1 MSDVNQTVQAACV
14 ILAACIL
21 SVGMIF
27 PRKTEI
33 LPEKERAATENVPRE
48 RRPRVKP
55 TLHTTDTNTVKRAG
69 AIGMFIVAVFVFL
82 LLRILFFQT
91 FGYEKYRDKVLNQI
105 TTEAE
110 VVADRGKIYDRN
122 GVLLATSVTTYRVFI
137 APRIVAQMSEEQGL
151 KYDVLIATELTDILD
166 VDYDY
171 ILQQTTYTKYLD
183 RTLARNVDEEVAAK
197 VRKVIKD
204 NDLEDMVFLQAGTK
218 RYYPNGSL
226 ACHALGFTGSDG
238 AGQYGLELQYD
249 KILSG
254 TNGRYITARDSHG
267 NEMPY
272 EYQSYIEAQDG
283 YSIIT
288 TIDIN
293 VQAALEEQ
301 LRATYVESGGK
312 NRATGMVVDVK
323 TGEILAQAT
332 YPDFD
337 LNDPRKLNEFDAEA
351 LAASGFT
358 ADSEE
363 YAKLKQEL
371 QLVTWSN
378 KAVTEA
384 YMPGST
390 FKIVTASMAYE
401 ENLVVENEHFRC
413 PGYHVVLGVK
423 MRCHKTDGHG
433 SQTFAVGLQNSCNP
447 VLMMMGQ
454 RIGRERFFNYFRSF
468 GYLEK
473 TGIDLPGE
481 GVSVFHRESYF
492 TDPDNLTAEIDL
504 ATAAFG
510 QNFKVTPIQ
519 QIMAVT
525 TVANDGYLLTPRM
538 VREVLDSEG
547 NTITTYSTSVKRQII
562 STETA
567 KKLAGVLEQGVSG
580 GAGAKNA
587 YVAGYRV
594 AAKTGTS
601 EKIDKKNEMNDG
613 RNYYVCSCVGF
624 APADDPE
631 IAVIILVDEPTK
643 GVLYGSVVA
652 APYLAGVM
660 RDVLPYLG
668 VEAVYTQKELA
679 NMAVEAPSLTN
690 WYASVAKS
698 QAESL
703 GFEVE
708 IVGNGSIVRSQSPAP
723 NTLMESH
730 NAKIILY
737 TESDMEKTTVTVP
750 DLSGKTA
757 VAANE
762 ILANHGL
769 NIRIAGTNN
778 YMSGS
783 GAVAI
788 AQSHAPG
795 SEVER
800 GTVIT
805 VTFRNQ
811 DADDIAQE

>member
-1 MSDVNQTVQAACV
+1 MKS
-14 ILAACIL
+14 
-21 SVGMIF
+21 S
-27 PRKTEI
+27 PRS
-33 LPEKERAATENVPRE
+33 
-48 RRPRVKP
+48 
-55 TLHTTDTNTVKRAG
+55 TDTGTVKRAG
-69 AIGMFIVAVFVFL
+69 IIGIFIALAFLLL
-82 LLRILFFQT
+82 LLRILKYQT
-91 FGYEKYRDKVLNQI
+91 LDYKKYRDKVQNQI

-110 VVADRGKIYDRN
+110 VIADRGKIYDRN
-122 GVLLATSVTTYRVFI
+122 GVLLATSATTYRVFI
-137 APRIVAQMSEEQGL
+137 APRIVAQVSEEQKL
-151 KYDVLIATELTDILD
+151 KYDVLIATELAPILE
-166 VDYDY
+166 VEYDY
-171 ILQQTTYTKYLD
+171 ILQQTTYTKYMD

-204 NDLEDMVFLQAGTK
+204 NDLEDMVFLQAGTT
-218 RYYPNGSL
+218 RYYPNGTL

-238 AGQYGLELQYD
+238 AGQYGLELKYNSV
-249 KILSG
+249 LAG
-254 TNGRYITARDSHG
+254 TNGKYITARDSHG

-272 EYQSYIEAQDG
+272 EYQSYIEAKDG
-283 YSIIT
+283 NSIIT
-288 TIDIN
+288 TLDIN
-293 VQAALEEQ
+293 VQSVLEEQ
-301 LRATYVESGGK
+301 LRTAYIESGGQ
-312 NRATGMVVDVK
+312 NRATGMVINVK
-323 TGEILAQAT
+323 TGEMLAMAT
-332 YPDFD
+332 YPFFD
-337 LNDPRKLNEFDAEA
+337 LNDPRKLNQEDQAILDASDMEPN
-351 LAASGFT
+351 
-358 ADSEE
+358 SEE
-363 YAKLKQEL
+363 YEKLKQEL
-371 QLVTWSN
+371 QLNTWSN
-378 KAVTEA
+378 KAVTEV

-401 ENLVVENEHFRC
+401 ENLVVESEHFNC

-423 MRCHKTDGHG
+423 MRCHKIEGHG

-447 VLMMMGQ
+447 VLMMMGA
-454 RIGRERFFNYFRSF
+454 RIGRDRFYNYFRSF

-481 GVSVFHRESYF
+481 GVSVFHSEAYF
-492 TDPDNLTAEIDL
+492 TDPDNRTAEIDL

-510 QNFKVTPIQ
+510 QNFKVSPIQ

-525 TVANDGYLLTPRM
+525 TVANGGYLLTPRM
-538 VREVLDSEG
+538 VKEVLDSEG
-547 NTITTYSTSVKRQII
+547 NVIQTYNTDTKRQVI
-562 STETA
+562 SAETS
-567 KKLAGVLEQGVSG
+567 KKLAEVLEQGVSG

-601 EKIDKKNEMNDG
+601 EKIDKKNETG
-613 RNYYVCSCVGF
+613 REYYVCSCVGF

-652 APYLAGVM
+652 APYLANVM
-660 RDVLPYLG
+660 RDALPYLG
-668 VEAVYTQKELA
+668 VEAVYTDKELA
-679 NMAVEAPSLTN
+679 NLALTVPPLVGFYDTIAEAE
-690 WYASVAKS
+690 
-698 QAESL
+698 AEL
-703 GFEVE
+703 KGFEVE
-708 IVGNGSIVRSQSPAP
+708 IVGSGRMVKSQSPAP
-723 NTLMESH
+723 GTKVESQ

-750 DLSGKTA
+750 DVSGKTA

-769 NIRIAGTNN
+769 NIRIEGTNN

-783 GAVAI
+783 GAIAV

-811 DADDIAQE
+811 DADDIPLEE

>member
-1 MSDVNQTVQAACV
+1 M
-14 ILAACIL
+14 
-21 SVGMIF
+21 
-27 PRKTEI
+27 
-33 LPEKERAATENVPRE
+33 
-48 RRPRVKP
+48 KP
-55 TLHTTDTNTVKRAG
+55 TLHTTDTGTVKRAG
-69 AIGMFIVAVFVFL
+69 IIGAFIVSTFIFL

-105 TTEAE
+105 TTEVE
-110 VVADRGKIYDRN
+110 VVAERGKIYDRN
-122 GVLLATSVTTYRVFI
+122 GVLLATSRTTYRVFI
-137 APRIVAQMSEEQGL
+137 APRIVSQMSEEQGL
-151 KYDVLIATELTDILD
+151 KYDVLIATELTDILG
-166 VDYDY
+166 VDYDF
-171 ILQQTTYTKYLD
+171 ILKQTTYTKYLD
-183 RTLARNVDEEVAAK
+183 RTLARDVDEEVAAK
-197 VRKVIKD
+197 VRKVIQD
-204 NDLEDMVFLQAGTK
+204 NDLEDMVFLQAGTT
-218 RYYPNGSL
+218 RYYPEGSL

-238 AGQYGLELQYD
+238 SGQYGLELQYNS
-249 KILSG
+249 ILSG

-272 EYQSYIEAQDG
+272 EYQSYIEARDG
-283 YSIIT
+283 YSIVT

-293 VQAALEEQ
+293 IQSALEEQ
-301 LRATYVESGGK
+301 LRTTYVESGGQ

-337 LNDPRKLNEFDAEA
+337 LNDPRKLNEFDTET
-351 LAASGFT
+351 LASSGFDM
-358 ADSEE
+358 DSEE

-371 QLVTWSN
+371 QLATWSN
-378 KAVTEA
+378 KAVTEV

-401 ENLVVENEHFRC
+401 ENLATPTETFYCAGHYYPLEGSRIKIH
-413 PGYHVVLGVK
+413 
-423 MRCHKTDGHG
+423 CHKTTGHG

-447 VLMMMGQ
+447 VLMMMGA
-454 RIGRERFFNYFRSF
+454 RIGRERFYSYFQSF

-481 GVSVFHRESYF
+481 GTSIFYQQDAFSE
-492 TDPDNLTAEIDL
+492 LDL
-504 ATAAFG
+504 ATASFG
-510 QNFKVTPIQ
+510 QNFKVSPIQ

-525 TVANDGYLLTPRM
+525 AVANGGYLLTPRM
-538 VREVLDSEG
+538 VKEVIDSEG
-547 NTITTYSTSVKRQII
+547 NTVTTYSTTVKRQVI
-562 STETA
+562 SNATA
-567 KKLAGVLEQGVSG
+567 KKLAEVLEEGVSG

-601 EKIDKKNEMNDG
+601 EKIDKKNETG
-613 RNYYVCSCVGF
+613 KEYYICSCVGF

-668 VEAVYTQKELA
+668 VEAVYTDKELA
-679 NMAVEAPSLTN
+679 NMAVEAPSLTS
-690 WYASVAKS
+690 WYATVAKS
-698 QAESL
+698 QAEAM

-708 IVGNGSIVRSQSPAP
+708 IVGSGSVVRSQSPAP
-723 NTLMESH
+723 YTKMESH
-730 NAKIILY
+730 NAKIVLY
-737 TESDMEKTTVTVP
+737 TESDMEKPTVTVP

-757 VAANE
+757 VSANE

-788 AQSHAPG
+788 SQSHAPG
-795 SEVER
+795 TEVER

>member
-1 MSDVNQTVQAACV
+1 M
-14 ILAACIL
+14 
-21 SVGMIF
+21 
-27 PRKTEI
+27 
-33 LPEKERAATENVPRE
+33 
-48 RRPRVKP
+48 KP
-55 TLHTTDTNTVKRAG
+55 TLHTTDTSTVKRAG
-69 AIGMFIVAVFVFL
+69 ALGIFIVAAFVFL
-82 LLRILFFQT
+82 LLRILFYQT
-91 FGYEKYRDKVLNQI
+91 VGYEKYRDKVLNQI

-171 ILQQTTYTKYLD
+171 ILKQTTYTKYLD

-218 RYYPNGSL
+218 RYYPNGTL

-238 AGQYGLELQYD
+238 AGQYGLELQYNT
-249 KILSG
+249 ILAG

-293 VQAALEEQ
+293 VQSALEEQ
-301 LRATYVESGGK
+301 LRATYVESGGQ

-337 LNDPRKLNEFDAEA
+337 LNDPRKLNDFDADT
-351 LAASGFT
+351 LASSGFT

-371 QLVTWSN
+371 QLTTWSN
-378 KAVTEA
+378 KAVTEV

-401 ENLVVENEHFRC
+401 ENLVNPTETFYCSGHHYPLEGSKIKIH
-413 PGYHVVLGVK
+413 
-423 MRCHKTDGHG
+423 CHKTTGHG

-447 VLMMMGQ
+447 VLMMMGA
-454 RIGRERFFNYFRSF
+454 RIGRERFYSYFRSF

-481 GVSVFHRESYF
+481 GTSIFYQESAF
-492 TDPDNLTAEIDL
+492 SELDL
-504 ATAAFG
+504 ATASFG
-510 QNFKVTPIQ
+510 QNFKVSPIQ

-525 TVANDGYLLTPRM
+525 AVANGGYLLTPRM
-538 VREVLDSEG
+538 VREVVDSEG
-547 NTITTYSTSVKRQII
+547 NTVTTYSTRVKRQII

-567 KKLAGVLEQGVSG
+567 GKLSAVLEGGVSG

-601 EKIDKKNEMNDG
+601 EKIDKKNETG
-613 RNYYVCSCVGF
+613 KEYYICSCVGF

-643 GVLYGSVVA
+643 GVLYGSTVA
-652 APYLAGVM
+652 APYLANVM

-668 VEAVYTQKELA
+668 VEAVYTEKELA
-679 NMAVEAPSLTN
+679 NMAVEAPSLVG

-698 QAESL
+698 QAETL

-708 IVGNGSIVRSQSPAP
+708 IVGSGSYVRAQSPAP
-723 NTLMESH
+723 YTMMESH
-730 NAKIILY
+730 NAKLIFY
-737 TESDMEKTTVTVP
+737 TETDMEKTTVTVP

-762 ILANHGL
+762 ILANFGL

>member
-1 MSDVNQTVQAACV
+1 MKQ
-14 ILAACIL
+14 
-21 SVGMIF
+21 
-27 PRKTEI
+27 
-33 LPEKERAATENVPRE
+33 
-48 RRPRVKP
+48 P
-55 TLHTTDTNTVKRAG
+55 THTPTDTGTVKRAG
-69 AIGMFIVAVFVFL
+69 VIGIIIAAALLFL
-82 LLRILFFQT
+82 LVRILMLQAV
-91 FGYEKYRDKVLNQI
+91 GYEKYRDKVLNQI

-110 VVADRGKIYDRN
+110 VIAERGKIYDRN

-137 APRIVAQMSEEQGL
+137 APRIIAQVSEEQGL

-171 ILQQTTYTKYLD
+171 ILKQTTYTKYLD
-183 RTLARNVDEEVAAK
+183 RTLARNVDEEVAK
-197 VRKVIKD
+197 QVRKVIQD
-204 NDLEDMVFLQAGTK
+204 NDLEDMVFLQAGTT
-218 RYYPNGSL
+218 RYYPGGTL

-238 AGQYGLELQYD
+238 AGQYGLELQYNS
-249 KILSG
+249 ILAG

-283 YSIIT
+283 HSIIT
-288 TIDIN
+288 TLDIN
-293 VQAALEEQ
+293 IQSALEEQ
-301 LRATYVESGGK
+301 LRTAYIESGGQ
-312 NRATGMVVDVK
+312 NRATGMVIDVQ
-323 TGEILAQAT
+323 TGELLAQAT

-337 LNDPRKLNEFDAEA
+337 LNHSRELNDYDKAV
-351 LAASGFT
+351 LGASGFS

-371 QLVTWSN
+371 QLTTWSN
-378 KAVTEA
+378 KAVTEV

-401 ENLVVENEHFRC
+401 ENLVNPTETFYC
-413 PGYHVVLGVK
+413 PGHYYPLEGSKIKIH
-423 MRCHKTDGHG
+423 CHKTTGHG

-447 VLMMMGQ
+447 VLMMMGA
-454 RIGRERFFNYFRSF
+454 RIGRERFYNYFRAF

-481 GVSVFHRESYF
+481 GTSIFYQESAF
-492 TDPDNLTAEIDL
+492 SELDL
-504 ATAAFG
+504 ATASFG
-510 QNFKVTPIQ
+510 QNFKVSPIQ
-519 QIMAVT
+519 QLMAVT
-525 TVANDGYLLTPRM
+525 AVANGGYLLTPRM
-538 VREVLDSEG
+538 VKEVVDSEG
-547 NTITTYSTSVKRQII
+547 NTVTAYSTSVKRQII

-567 KKLAGVLEQGVSG
+567 KKLSAVLEGGVSG

-601 EKIDKKNEMNDG
+601 EKIDKKNETG
-613 RNYYVCSCVGF
+613 KEYYICSCVGF

-643 GVLYGSVVA
+643 GVLYGSTVA
-652 APYLAGVM
+652 APYLANVM

-668 VEAVYTQKELA
+668 VEAVYTDKELA
-679 NMAVEAPSLTN
+679 NMAVEAPSLVN

-698 QAESL
+698 QAESM

-708 IVGNGSIVRSQSPAP
+708 IVGSGSVVKSQVPAP
-723 NTLMESH
+723 RTLMESH

-737 TESDMEKTTVTVP
+737 TESDMEKTTVTMP

-762 ILANHGL
+762 ILANFGL

-783 GAVAI
+783 GAVAV

>member
-1 MSDVNQTVQAACV
+1 M
-14 ILAACIL
+14 
-21 SVGMIF
+21 
-27 PRKTEI
+27 
-33 LPEKERAATENVPRE
+33 
-48 RRPRVKP
+48 KP
-55 TLHTTDTNTVKRAG
+55 TLHTTDTSTVKRAG
-69 AIGMFIVAVFVFL
+69 ALGIFIVAAFVFL
-82 LLRILFFQT
+82 LLRILFYQT
-91 FGYEKYRDKVLNQI
+91 VGYEKYRDKVLNQI

-110 VVADRGKIYDRN
+110 VVAERGKIYDRN

-137 APRIVAQMSEEQGL
+137 APRIVARMSEEQGL
-151 KYDVLIATELTDILD
+151 KYDVLIATELTDILG

-171 ILQQTTYTKYLD
+171 ILKQTTYTKYLD

-218 RYYPNGSL
+218 RYYPNGTL

-238 AGQYGLELQYD
+238 GGQYGLELQYNT
-249 KILSG
+249 ILAG

-293 VQAALEEQ
+293 VQSALEEQ

-337 LNDPRKLNEFDAEA
+337 LNDPRKLNDFDADT
-351 LAASGFT
+351 LASSGFT

-371 QLVTWSN
+371 QLTTWSN
-378 KAVTEA
+378 KAVTEV

-390 FKIVTASMAYE
+390 FKIVTACMAYE
-401 ENLVVENEHFRC
+401 ENLVNPTETFYC
-413 PGYHVVLGVK
+413 PGYHYPLEGSK
-423 MRCHKTDGHG
+423 IKIHCHKIKGHG

-447 VLMMMGQ
+447 VLMMMGA
-454 RIGRERFFNYFRSF
+454 RIGRERFYNYFRSF

-481 GVSVFHRESYF
+481 GTSIFYQQSAFSE
-492 TDPDNLTAEIDL
+492 LDL
-504 ATAAFG
+504 ATASFG
-510 QNFKVTPIQ
+510 QNFKVSPIQ

-525 TVANDGYLLTPRM
+525 AVANGGYLLTPRM
-538 VREVLDSEG
+538 VREVVDSEG
-547 NTITTYSTSVKRQII
+547 NTVTTYSTRVKRQII

-567 KKLAGVLEQGVSG
+567 KKLAEVLEGGVSG

-601 EKIDKKNEMNDG
+601 EKIDKKNETG
-613 RNYYVCSCVGF
+613 KEYYICSCVGF

-643 GVLYGSVVA
+643 GVLYGSTVA
-652 APYLAGVM
+652 APYLANVM

-668 VEAVYTQKELA
+668 VEAVYTEKELA
-679 NMAVEAPSLTN
+679 NMAVEAPSLVG

-698 QAESL
+698 QAETL

-708 IVGNGSIVRSQSPAP
+708 IVGSGSYVRAQSPAP
-723 NTLMESH
+723 YTMMESH
-730 NAKIILY
+730 NAKLIFY
-737 TESDMEKTTVTVP
+737 TETDMEKTTVTVP

-762 ILANHGL
+762 ILANFGL

-783 GAVAI
+783 GAVAV

>member
-1 MSDVNQTVQAACV
+1 MKHVDRTN
-14 ILAACIL
+14 
-21 SVGMIF
+21 
-27 PRKTEI
+27 
-33 LPEKERAATENVPRE
+33 
-48 RRPRVKP
+48 
-55 TLHTTDTNTVKRAG
+55 DTGTVKRA
-69 AIGMFIVAVFVFL
+69 AVIGFIIAAAFVYLLARIL
-82 LLRILFFQT
+82 LLQT
-91 FGYEKYRDKVLNQI
+91 VGYEKYRDKVLNQI

-137 APRIVAQMSEEQGL
+137 APRIVAQASEEQEL
-151 KYDVLIATELTDILD
+151 KYDVLIATELSDILG
-166 VDYDY
+166 VEYDF
-171 ILQQTTYTKYLD
+171 ILKQTTYTKYLD
-183 RTLARNVDEEVAAK
+183 RTLARNVDEEVAEK

-218 RYYPNGSL
+218 RYYPNGTL
-226 ACHALGFTGSDG
+226 ACHVLGFTGSDG
-238 AGQYGLELQYD
+238 EGQYGLELKYD
-249 KILSG
+249 NILSG

-283 YSIIT
+283 YSIVT
-288 TIDIN
+288 TLDIN

-301 LRATYVESGGK
+301 LRTAYIESGGQ
-312 NRATGMVVDVK
+312 NRATGMVVDVES
-323 TGEILAQAT
+323 GEILAMAV

-337 LNDPRKLNEFDAEA
+337 LNDPRKLNEYDEAA
-351 LAASGFT
+351 LATSGLT

-371 QLVTWSN
+371 QLTTWSN
-378 KAVTEA
+378 KAVTEV

-401 ENLVVENEHFRC
+401 ENLITDTETFYC
-413 PGYHVVLGVK
+413 PGYHYPLEGSSIK
-423 MRCHKTDGHG
+423 IRCHKTTGHG

-447 VLMMMGQ
+447 VLMMIGS
-454 RIGRERFFNYFRSF
+454 RIGQERFYNYFRSF

-481 GVSVFHRESYF
+481 GTSIFYQEDAFSA
-492 TDPDNLTAEIDL
+492 LDL
-504 ATAAFG
+504 ATSSFG
-510 QNFKVTPIQ
+510 QNFKVSPIQ

-525 TVANDGYLLTPRM
+525 AVANGGYLMTPHM
-538 VREVLDSEG
+538 VREIQDSEG
-547 NTITTYSTSVKRQII
+547 NVIQSFAADVKRQVV
-562 STETA
+562 STATA
-567 KKLAGVLEQGVSG
+567 QKLAGVLEGGVSG

-601 EKIDKKNEMNDG
+601 EKIDKKNETG
-613 RNYYVCSCVGF
+613 KEYYVCSCVGF
-624 APADDPE
+624 APADDPKV
-631 IAVIILVDEPTK
+631 AVLILVDEPTK
-643 GVLYGSVVA
+643 GVLYGSTVA

-660 RDVLPYLG
+660 RDILPYLG

-679 NMAVEAPSLTN
+679 NMAVEAPSMVG

-698 QAESL
+698 QAEAL

-708 IVGNGSIVRSQSPAP
+708 IVGEGSMVRSQSPAAY
-723 NTLMESH
+723 TMLESH
-730 NAKIILY
+730 NAKLIFY

-762 ILANHGL
+762 ILANYGL

-783 GAVAI
+783 GAVAVV
-788 AQSHAPG
+788 QSHAPG
-795 SEVER
+795 TEVEI

-811 DADDIAQE
+811 DADDIAQG

>member
-1 MSDVNQTVQAACV
+1 MQ
-14 ILAACIL
+14 
-21 SVGMIF
+21 
-27 PRKTEI
+27 
-33 LPEKERAATENVPRE
+33 
-48 RRPRVKP
+48 P

-69 AIGMFIVAVFVFL
+69 VIGVFIVSAFLFL
-82 LLRILFFQT
+82 LGRILFYQT
-91 FGYEKYRDKVLNQI
+91 VGYEKYRDKVLNQI
-105 TTEAE
+105 TTEVE
-110 VVADRGKIYDRN
+110 VVAERGKIYDRN

-137 APRIVAQMSEEQGL
+137 APRIVSQMSEEQGL
-151 KYDVLIATELTDILD
+151 KYDVLIATELTDILG

-183 RTLARNVDEEVAAK
+183 RTLARDVDEEVAAK

-204 NDLEDMVFLQAGTK
+204 NDLEDMVFLQAGTT
-218 RYYPNGSL
+218 RYYPEGSL

-238 AGQYGLELQYD
+238 SGQYGLELQYD

-272 EYQSYIEAQDG
+272 EYQSYIEARDG

-293 VQAALEEQ
+293 IQAALEEQ
-301 LRATYVESGGK
+301 LRTTYVESGGQ

-337 LNDPRKLNEFDAEA
+337 LNDPRKLNDYDTEA
-351 LAASGFT
+351 LANSGLEM
-358 ADSEE
+358 DSEE

-371 QLVTWSN
+371 QLTTWSN
-378 KAVTEA
+378 KAVTEV

-390 FKIVTASMAYE
+390 FKVVTASMAYE
-401 ENLVVENEHFRC
+401 ENLVNPTETFVCKRGGHVPV
-413 PGYHVVLGVK
+413 PGARPIH
-423 MRCHKTDGHG
+423 CHNLEGHG
-433 SQTFAVGLQNSCNP
+433 AQTFAVGLQNSCNP
-447 VLMMMGQ
+447 VLMMMGA
-454 RIGRERFFNYFRSF
+454 RIGRERFYNYFRAF

-481 GVSVFHRESYF
+481 GTSIFYKENAF
-492 TDPDNLTAEIDL
+492 TELDL
-504 ATAAFG
+504 ATASFG
-510 QNFKVTPIQ
+510 QNFKVSPIQ

-525 TVANDGYLLTPRM
+525 AVANGGYLLTPRM
-538 VREVLDSEG
+538 VKEVIDSEG
-547 NTITTYSTSVKRQII
+547 NTVTTYSTNVKRQVI
-562 STETA
+562 STATA
-567 KKLAGVLEQGVSG
+567 NQLAKVLEEGVSG

-587 YVAGYRV
+587 YVSGYRV

-601 EKIDKKNEMNDG
+601 EKIDKKNETG
-613 RNYYVCSCVGF
+613 KEYYICSCVGF

-652 APYLAGVM
+652 APYLASVM

-668 VEAVYTQKELA
+668 VEAVYTDKELA
-679 NMAVEAPSLTN
+679 NMAVETPSLTN

-698 QAESL
+698 QAEVM
-703 GFEVE
+703 GFNVVT
-708 IVGNGSIVRSQSPAP
+708 VGNGSIVRAQSPAP
-723 NTLMESH
+723 YTLMESP
-730 NAKIILY
+730 NATIYLY
-737 TESDMEKTTVTVP
+737 TETDAEKTTVIVP
-750 DLSGKTA
+750 DLLGKTA
-757 VAANE
+757 VAAND

-788 AQSHAPG
+788 SMSPAPG
-795 SEVER
+795 TEVEK
-800 GTVIT
+800 GTIIT

-811 DADDIAQE
+811 EADDYVEE

>member
-1 MSDVNQTVQAACV
+1 MKA
-14 ILAACIL
+14 
-21 SVGMIF
+21 
-27 PRKTEI
+27 
-33 LPEKERAATENVPRE
+33 
-48 RRPRVKP
+48 P
-55 TLHTTDTNTVKRAG
+55 THTSTDTGTVKRAG
-69 AIGMFIVAVFVFL
+69 VIGMIIVAAFLFL
-82 LLRILFFQT
+82 LIRILMLQT
-91 FGYEKYRDKVLNQI
+91 VGYEKYRDKVLNQI

-110 VVADRGKIYDRN
+110 VIADRGKIYDRN

-137 APRIVAQMSEEQGL
+137 APRIIAQVSEEQEL
-151 KYDVLIATELTDILD
+151 KYDVLIATELSGILD
-166 VDYDY
+166 VEYDY
-171 ILQQTTYTKYLD
+171 ILKQTTYTKYLD
-183 RTLARNVDEEVAAK
+183 RTLARGVNEEVAK
-197 VRKVIKD
+197 QVRKVIKD
-204 NDLEDMVFLQAGTK
+204 NDLEDMVFLQAGTT
-218 RYYPNGSL
+218 RYYPGGTL

-238 AGQYGLELQYD
+238 AGQYGLELKYD
-249 KILSG
+249 SILSG

-267 NEMPY
+267 EEMPY
-272 EYQSYIEAQDG
+272 EYQSYIEARDG

-288 TIDIN
+288 TLDIN
-293 VQAALEEQ
+293 IQSTLEEQ
-301 LRATYVESGGK
+301 LRATYTESGGQ
-312 NRATGMVVDVK
+312 NRATGMVIDVK

-337 LNDPRKLNEFDAEA
+337 LNDPRKLNDFDAA
-351 LAASGFT
+351 TLANSGFT

-363 YAKLKQEL
+363 YAKLRQEL
-371 QLVTWSN
+371 QLTTWSN
-378 KAVTEA
+378 KAVTEV

-401 ENLVVENEHFRC
+401 ENLVNPTETFYC
-413 PGYHVVLGVK
+413 PGYHYPLEGSK
-423 MRCHKTDGHG
+423 IKIHCHKTTGHG

-447 VLMMMGQ
+447 VLMMMGA
-454 RIGRERFFNYFRSF
+454 RIGRERFYNYFRAF

-481 GVSVFHRESYF
+481 GTSIFYQESAF
-492 TDPDNLTAEIDL
+492 SELDL
-504 ATAAFG
+504 ATASFG
-510 QNFKVTPIQ
+510 QNFKVSPIQ
-519 QIMAVT
+519 QLMAVT
-525 TVANDGYLLTPRM
+525 AVANGGYLLTPRM
-538 VREVLDSEG
+538 VKEVIDSEG
-547 NTITTYSTSVKRQII
+547 NTITTYSTDVRRQII

-567 KKLAGVLEQGVSG
+567 KKLAEVLEGGVSG

-601 EKIDKKNEMNDG
+601 EKIDKKNETG
-613 RNYYVCSCVGF
+613 KEYYICSCVGF

-643 GVLYGSVVA
+643 GVLYGSTVA
-652 APYLAGVM
+652 APYLANVM

-668 VEAVYTQKELA
+668 VEAVYTDKELA
-679 NMAVEAPSLTN
+679 NMAVEAPSLVT

-698 QAESL
+698 QAESM

-708 IVGNGSIVRSQSPAP
+708 IVGSGSVVKSQVPAP
-723 NTLMESH
+723 RTLMESH

-737 TESDMEKTTVTVP
+737 TESDMEKTTVTMP

-762 ILANHGL
+762 ILANFGL

-783 GAVAI
+783 GAVAV

>member
-1 MSDVNQTVQAACV
+1 M
-14 ILAACIL
+14 
-21 SVGMIF
+21 
-27 PRKTEI
+27 
-33 LPEKERAATENVPRE
+33 
-48 RRPRVKP
+48 KP
-55 TLHTTDTNTVKRAG
+55 TLHTTDTSTLKRAG
-69 AIGMFIVAVFVFL
+69 TLGIFVAVAFAFL
-82 LLRILFFQT
+82 LLRILALQT
-91 FGYEKYRDKVLNQI
+91 IGFEKYRDKVLNQI
-105 TTEAE
+105 TTETE
-110 VVADRGKIYDRN
+110 VVAERGKIYDRN

-137 APRIVAQMSEEQGL
+137 APRIVEQMSDEQGL
-151 KYDVLIATELTDILD
+151 KYDVLIATELSDILG
-166 VDYDY
+166 VDYDF
-171 ILQQTTYTKYLD
+171 ILEQTTHTKYLD
-183 RTLARNVDEEVAAK
+183 RTLARNVDEDVAAK

-218 RYYPNGSL
+218 RYYPGGTL

-238 AGQYGLELQYD
+238 EGQYGLELQYNS
-249 KILSG
+249 ILAG

-272 EYQSYIEAQDG
+272 EYQSYIEARDG

-293 VQAALEEQ
+293 IQAALEEQ
-301 LRATYVESGGK
+301 LRTAYVESGGK
-312 NRATGMVVDVK
+312 NRATGMVIDTD
-323 TGEILAQAT
+323 TGEILAMAT
-332 YPDFD
+332 YPTFD
-337 LNDPRKLNEFDAEA
+337 LNDPRKLNEYDQAA
-351 LAASGFT
+351 LDASGFEP
-358 ADSEE
+358 DSEE
-363 YAKLKQEL
+363 YNKLKQEI
-371 QLVTWSN
+371 QLTTWSN
-378 KAVTEA
+378 KAVTEI

-401 ENLVVENEHFRC
+401 ENLVSETETFNC
-413 PGYHVVLGVK
+413 PGYHIVLGRK
-423 MRCHKTDGHG
+423 IKCHKTDGHH
-433 SQTFAVGLQNSCNP
+433 SQTFATGLQNSCNP
-447 VLMMMGQ
+447 VLMMMGE
-454 RIGRERFFNYFRSF
+454 RIGRQRFYNYFSSF

-481 GVSVFHRESYF
+481 GVSIFHNASYF
-492 TDPDNLTAEIDL
+492 TDPDNLTAEMDL
-504 ATAAFG
+504 ATASFG
-510 QNFKVTPIQ
+510 QNFKVSPIQ
-519 QIMAVT
+519 QLMAVT
-525 TVANDGYLLTPRM
+525 TVANGGYLLTPRL
-538 VREVLDSEG
+538 VKEVVDSNG
-547 NTITTYSTSVKRQII
+547 NTIQSYGTTQKRQVI
-562 STETA
+562 SGETA
-567 KKLAGVLEQGVSG
+567 QKLAAVLEQGVSG

-601 EKIDKKNEMNDG
+601 EKIDKRNEMNDG
-613 RNYYVCSCVGF
+613 RDYYVCSCVGF
-624 APADDPE
+624 APAEDPE
-631 IAVIILVDEPTK
+631 IAVIFMVDEPTK

-652 APYLAGVM
+652 APYLAGIM

-679 NMAVEAPSLTN
+679 NLAVEAPALTS

-698 QAESL
+698 QAETL

-708 IVGNGSIVRSQSPAP
+708 IIGSGSIVRAQSPAP
-723 NTLMESH
+723 GTEMESH

-737 TESDMEKTTVTVP
+737 TESDMEKPTVTVP

-762 ILANHGL
+762 ILANYGL

-783 GAVAI
+783 GAVAV

-795 SEVER
+795 SQVER